1 MSVKLREKK
10 LSKGGVSF
18 YLDIYHNGK
27 RNYETL
33 GIKIDP
39 KDPTSKRREKRE
51 IANLARNNREIELV
65 SSGYN
70 YIPKHLKKI
79 KFFDYAEA
87 YLDNYKKADKAMID
101 ATIKK
106 FKAYMKNDSVRLSN
120 INKKDLVGYAE
131 YLKEKA
137 GLNGE
142 TPHNYFARLKKI
154 FKDAHEHELI
164 TKNPCDGVKFSRKG
178 VTDTIKKDV
187 LTENELKILY
197 KTKCKFP
204 ELKTAFLFA
213 CNTGLGLAEIHE
225 LKWSN
230 LRNGILK
237 TKRQKTGAPI
247 NFKLKESALKLLG
260 EPKSDNEY
268 VFRLLNA
275 KGEKLTNN
283 GAKHRLKVWLRD
295 TEIDKHITFYCG
307 RHTFATQLLIHG
319 AGLKTVMDLLGQTDQ
334 RSVLKYVNYIGE
346 LKEKAIESLPDYGI

>member
-39 KDPTSKRREKRE
+39 KDPTTKKKEKRE

-101 ATIKK
+101 ATIKQ
-106 FKAYMKNDSVRLSN
+106 FKAYLKNDNVKLSN
-120 INKKDLVGYAE
+120 INKKDLIGYTE
-131 YLKEKA
+131 FLKDKA
-137 GLNGE
+137 GLSGE

-154 FKDAHEHELI
+154 FKDACEHEFI
-164 TKNPCDGVKFSRKG
+164 TKNPCDGIKFSKKANN
-178 VTDTIKKDV
+178 DTIKKNV
-187 LTENELKILY
+187 LTQDELIILY
-197 KTKCKFP
+197 KTKCNSP
-204 ELKTAFLFA
+204 ELKKAFLFA
-213 CNTGLGLAEIHE
+213 CSTGLGLAEIHV

-230 LRNGILK
+230 LKNGYLDTI
-237 TKRQKTGAPI
+237 RQKTGNPI
-247 NFKLKESALKLLG
+247 KFKLKESTYKLLG
-260 EPKSDNEY
+260 KPKSNNDY
-268 VFRLLNA
+268 VFNLL
-275 KGEKLTNN
+275 T
-283 GAKHRLKVWLRD
+283 
-295 TEIDKHITFYCG
+295 
-307 RHTFATQLLIHG
+307 
-319 AGLKTVMDLLGQTDQ
+319 
-334 RSVLKYVNYIGE
+334 
-346 LKEKAIESLPDYGI
+346 